1 MEIKNKEIA
10 VMILGPLGDVI
21 NSSGVFKA
29 LKKAYPNNPLSIIT
43 IPAGITASYGIP
55 EISNRYLFDRSKK
68 GFKGL
73 LEIWKFA
80 LKNHGKFDTIVILD
94 TSFRSAH
101 LAFMTGAKRRIG
113 RRCNLRSFLLTGSI
127 PFTKEEKNDV
137 YVAEYYARCLKPLG
151 LYQENIETSFSYTQ
165 NDEENVNKLLK
176 EYKLENQKLLGF
188 CPACHSVKKSMQA
201 SDAAEF
207 IDLVNKNGDYK
218 IVVVGGSDV
227 SDYAARLKELCKT
240 EFTDITGKTQY
251 GETACIIDKCSKF
264 VSVDTSCQHLA
275 LALKTPVVSI
285 FFNKLFSKW
294 GPADLNKNQII
305 VNLQDKKIDAGEI
318 LHKLEQI
325 KEKKEGIICNIK

>member
-29 LKKAYPNNPLSIIT
+29 LKRAYPNNPLSIIT

-207 IDLVNKNGDYK
+207 IDLVNQNGDYK
-218 IVVVGGSDV
+218 IVVVGGNDI

-240 EFTDITGKTQY
+240 EFTDLTGKTQY

-285 FFNKLFSKW
+285 FFSNLYKKW
-294 GPADLNKNQII
+294 GPNDLAYNSIILNQ
-305 VNLQDKKIDAGEI
+305 NDKQIHASELYK
-318 LHKLEQI
+318 KLECTAN
-325 KEKKEGIICNIK
+325 KKNIGVICQ

>member
-207 IDLVNKNGDYK
+207 IDLVNQNGDYK
-218 IVVVGGSDV
+218 IVVVGGNDI

-240 EFTDITGKTQY
+240 EFTDLTGKTQY

-285 FFNKLFSKW
+285 FFSNLYKKW
-294 GPADLNKNQII
+294 GPNDWAYNSIILNQNDKQIPASE
-305 VNLQDKKIDAGEI
+305 LYK
-318 LHKLEQI
+318 KLECTAN
-325 KEKKEGIICNIK
+325 KKNIGVICQ

>member
-1 MEIKNKEIA
+1 MKEI
-10 VMILGPLGDVI
+10 ILNL
-21 NSSGVFKA
+21 
-29 LKKAYPNNPLSIIT
+29 
-43 IPAGITASYGIP
+43 
-55 EISNRYLFDRSKK
+55 SKK
-68 GFKGL
+68 QKIF
-73 LEIWKFA
+73 ISIVIIIIFA
-80 LKNHGKFDTIVILD
+80 LVLIYVYQKLYEEDSEIILSNNIND
-94 TSFRSAH
+94 VT
-101 LAFMTGAKRRIG
+101 LNTNEIG
-113 RRCNLRSFLLTGSI
+113 
-127 PFTKEEKNDV
+127 TKEEKNDV

-240 EFTDITGKTQY
+240 EFTDLTGKTQY